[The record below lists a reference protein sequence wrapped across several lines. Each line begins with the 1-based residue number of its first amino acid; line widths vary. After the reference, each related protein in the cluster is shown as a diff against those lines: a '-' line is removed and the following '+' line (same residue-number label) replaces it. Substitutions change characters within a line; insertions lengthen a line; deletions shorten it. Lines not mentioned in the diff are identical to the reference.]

1 MHIDPGSIDPVAHA
15 LARRCALGDVLTRSA
30 QTFTD
35 RTALAD
41 ASGAS
46 TYAELEAEANRLAH
60 GLADLGIRAEE
71 PVAILSPN
79 CRHFVAASFGV
90 VKAGMVMMPV
100 NLLAGTVSIAHAF
113 NDSGARCAIVHPS
126 QADLV
131 HALAAEIPGVEV
143 LVVISDDR
151 AVVADIGSRVPHAKV
166 VGWQDALGGSDLPPE
181 LPIGDRQIAQC
192 LYTSGTTSAPKGV
205 LTSHL
210 AVTVA
215 SITNALIF
223 RHRWGTDHS
232 IVTQVLPLFHTA
244 GFNSVLLSAVAAGGT
259 VHLLERYDPEVLAH
273 TVARTRSTHFTGL
286 PLMLEEMAAVARRD
300 GLDISS
306 LEMVVYAMAPMS
318 ETARASVEQT
328 VPDAFLVLG
337 SGMTECTPTTVL
349 QWPELSPDKAASW
362 GYPSPST
369 DNRIAEPGT
378 GTLLPD
384 GEDGEIV
391 YRGPSVM
398 EGYWNNPDANAEAFA
413 GGYLHS
419 GDLGRLDSEH
429 VLWFSDRVKDIIK
442 TGGENVS
449 SLLVERAVS
458 EHPWVAEVAC
468 VGIPDPK
475 WGEKVA
481 VVVVPSDTAP
491 ADDAEVTS
499 SIEEF
504 AAERLSPSERPRLVT
519 LTAALPRTATG
530 KIRKVELRREVTS
543 ER

>member
-1 MHIDPGSIDPVAHA
+1 MHIDPASIDPTAHA
-15 LARRCALGDVLTRSA
+15 LARRCSLGDVLTRSA

-35 RTALAD
+35 RPAVAD
-41 ASGAS
+41 S
-46 TYAELEAEANRLAH
+46 TGTWSYAQLESEANRLAH
-60 GLADLGIRAEE
+60 GLDALGIDAEE
-71 PVAILSPN
+71 PVAILAPN
-79 CRHFVAASFGV
+79 GRHFVAASFAV

-100 NLLAGTVSIAHAF
+100 NLLAGDVNISHAF

-126 QADLV
+126 QAGMLGT
-131 HALAAEIPGVEV
+131 LAENLRGVEV
-143 LVVISDDR
+143 LVVMSDESSEI
-151 AVVADIGSRVPHAKV
+151 AGVASRLPHAAT
-166 VGWQDALGGSDLPPE
+166 VGWSRALGTSDVPPE
-181 LPIGDRQIAQC
+181 IPIGDRQIAQC

-215 SITNALIF
+215 AITNALIF
-223 RHRWGTDHS
+223 RHRWGADHS
-232 IVTQVLPLFHTA
+232 VVTQVLPLFHTA
-244 GFNSVLLSAVAAGGT
+244 GFNSVLLSALASGGT
-259 VHLLERYDPEVLAH
+259 VHLLEEYDPEALAH

-286 PLMLEEMAAVARRD
+286 PLMLQEMAAVARRD

-318 ETARASVEQT
+318 ETARAEVEAT
-328 VPDAFLVLG
+328 VPNAHLVLG

-349 QWPELSPDKAASW
+349 QWPELSPDRAGSW

-378 GTLLPD
+378 GTLLQD

-398 EGYWNNPDANAEAFA
+398 EGYWNNPRANAEAFA

-419 GDLGRLDSEH
+419 GDLGRLDPDH

-449 SLLVERAVS
+449 SLLVERVVS
-458 EHPWVAEVAC
+458 DHPWVAEVAC
-468 VGIPDPK
+468 VGVPDPR
-475 WGEKVA
+475 WGETVA
-481 VVVVPSDTAP
+481 VVVVPTPDAP
-491 ADDAEVTS
+491 GDGALVAESVET
-499 SIEEF
+499 F
-504 AAERLSPSERPRLVT
+504 AAERLSSSHRPRQTIL
-519 LTAALPRTATG
+519 APSLPRTATG
-530 KIRKVELRREVTS
+530 KIRKVELRSMVTG
-543 ER
+543 